1 MADNDI
7 EKKTKEQYLP
17 DIIEK
22 TRAARIKTEKRLL
35 ELDALLKHATIFYAC
50 ITALLSILPLFIDR
64 THASCLNRISFLSI
78 ASAFIITTCTI
89 YASGQ
94 SYAVRA
100 EQVKHAYLELQR
112 LWFRL
117 DNDVH
122 PQSVGPIDVDT
133 IGERYID
140 IVASTENHSD
150 EDWIFSK
157 EGKATKLQQACK
169 LLRYVFLRLM
179 VYVGAPVILVFISFI
194 WIS

>member
-7 EKKTKEQYLP
+7 EEKTKEQYLP
-17 DIIEK
+17 GIIEK
-22 TRAARIKTEKRLL
+22 TREARIKTEKRLL

-94 SYAVRA
+94 NYAVRA

-112 LWFRL
+112 LWLQL
-117 DNDVH
+117 DNNTHAQNVD
-122 PQSVGPIDVDT
+122 PIDVDT
-133 IGERYID
+133 IGERYVD
-140 IVASTENHSD
+140 IVASTENHSN
-150 EDWIFSK
+150 EDWAFSK
-157 EGKATKLQQACK
+157 EGKATKLQKACK
-169 LLRYVFLRLM
+169 LLRYLLLRFM
-179 VYVGAPVILVFISFI
+179 VYVGAPVILVAISLI
-194 WIS
+194 WIN